1 MGEASA
7 FVSGHITGLFQIC
20 DESEDPLK
28 KGSRGV
34 GFSITRGI
42 HTTVRATEA
51 ERGSV
56 TISING
62 KRTKAAV
69 VSENVASKMVSLY
82 GRLCKIEVRHEAGIP
97 IGSGFGASGAGSLG
111 LALALNEA
119 MDLDLPRIE
128 AARVAHIAE
137 IECKTGLGTVL
148 AGLAGG
154 FGVITRAGG
163 PGIGE
168 TLKFKHSAD
177 LSAVCLHFGPISTKE
192 ALSNPGLRRRINELG
207 GRFVE
212 EIWRNQR
219 LELFLRLS
227 RSFTEHVGL
236 ITPRIRSVLERTD
249 EEGFVCSMA
258 MFGETVF
265 SLVDSR
271 DAEKLLKVMA
281 ETAPSYDVFIDRIDT
296 RGARLA

>member
-7 FVSGHITGLFQIC
+7 FVPGHITGLFQIC

-28 KGSRGV
+28 KGSRGA

-42 HTTVRATEA
+42 RTTVRATEA
-51 ERGSV
+51 ERCSV

-69 VSENVASKMVSLY
+69 VSKNVASKMVSLY
-82 GRLCKIEVRHEAGIP
+82 GRPCKIEVRHEAGIP
-97 IGSGFGASGAGSLG
+97 IGSGFGASGAGALG

-119 MDLDLPRIE
+119 MGLDLPRIE

-265 SLVDSR
+265 SLVDSGE
-271 DAEKLLKVMA
+271 AERLFKVMA